1 MLRRKET
8 ALTEGSRKRS
18 KTILDSRAPR
28 TFYRSRTALLSAM
41 PSLLKIDRG
50 GTPYVFHRLP
60 SKAHS
65 ATPSTRFVDRPPI
78 IAAVKVAAP
87 HREAAWPAK
96 SFRGCGLHRPPFSPG
111 HMYFTRP
118 PMRRLRPKTS
128 VAGGSQ
134 RDARL
139 RNGDVD
145 LFAEHKTSTSLGSR
159 RRRKAHAGR
168 AIGQRPSD

>member
-65 ATPSTRFVDRPPI
+65 ATPSTRFVVRPPI
-78 IAAVKVAAP
+78 AAAVKVAAP
-87 HREAAWPAK
+87 HREAAWSAK
-96 SFRGCGLHRPPFSPG
+96 GFRGCGLHRPPFYPRSCVLHATARATVAFQNICCG
-111 HMYFTRP
+111 RVTTR
-118 PMRRLRPKTS
+118 RPFAQWRCRHLGRTQNLH
-128 VAGGSQ
+128 V
-134 RDARL
+134 ARL
-139 RNGDVD
+139 TTAPKDP
-145 LFAEHKTSTSLGSR
+145 R
-159 RRRKAHAGR
+159 RADH
-168 AIGQRPSD
+168 RPTP